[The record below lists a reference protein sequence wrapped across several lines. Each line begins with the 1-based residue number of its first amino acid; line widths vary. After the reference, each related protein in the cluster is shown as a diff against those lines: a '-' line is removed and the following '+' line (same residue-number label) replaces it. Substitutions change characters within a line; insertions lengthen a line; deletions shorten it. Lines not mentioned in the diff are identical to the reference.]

1 MKINVDI
8 NLQNKRLKNVAL
20 PQQDNDAV
28 TRAFVSQ
35 NNGDSYSYDTVDA
48 RMYFKTPFHVTSDNG
63 VDINYI
69 KLHTTHTT
77 NNRSGEQHTITQ
89 SYMPFV
95 LDENGNHITDGDG
108 NKLEY
113 T

>member
-1 MKINVDI
+1 M
-8 NLQNKRLKNVAL
+8 
-20 PQQDNDAV
+20 
-28 TRAFVSQ
+28 
-35 NNGDSYSYDTVDA
+35 
-48 RMYFKTPFHVTSDNG
+48 TSDNG
-63 VDINYI
+63 VHINYI
-69 KLHTTHTT
+69 KIHTSHTK
-77 NNRSGEQHTITQ
+77 NNRSGEQHAITQ